1 MAVKKTATKKPKKT
15 GAKKKP
21 AAVKS
26 ASKKQASS
34 KKKAGAKRAAT
45 SKKAAVTSKPA
56 AKAKVSKAAP
66 APKAEK
72 KPKAVVSSMSVNLGH
87 VFALRPRVNTSF
99 RQPDFLAARH
109 LLQDETYT
117 SIQEAARAVAD
128 KALEMTHEGP
138 SRRGFG
144 PGR

>member
-1 MAVKKTATKKPKKT
+1 MAVRKTVKKTPKKT
-15 GAKKKP
+15 GVKKK
-21 AAVKS
+21 AAAKKS

-34 KKKAGAKRAAT
+34 KKKTGARRVAT
-45 SKKAAVTSKPA
+45 SKKAAAESKSAAKAEASKPA
-56 AKAKVSKAAP
+56 PVPKAKKE
-66 APKAEK
+66 PKGK
-72 KPKAVVSSMSVNLGH
+72 VSSMSVNLGH

-109 LLQDETYT
+109 LLQDEAYT

-144 PGR
+144 PAR